1 MKKITKKTIFANFII
16 FVILLSLL
24 ILNIKLRSNFI
35 IEETAG
41 LKVTEGCLSEGE
53 LLGNVLSSNGVSTE
67 ETYCITDALKNVFN
81 VRRCNVGHRW
91 KIYFNEEDKFVKF
104 EYYDGPIDYYVVEL
118 DKENN
123 IYTAAALQIE
133 TDRFER
139 GVKGE
144 INNSL
149 YYDMSSLGVNPE
161 IIIQFAEI
169 FASKIDF
176 FTDCQKG
183 DEFKVLWDT
192 HFDTDGTPLKD
203 VQISAA
209 SYTRGNETFQAFF
222 FETPNGK
229 SGYYDEKGKS
239 VESVFL
245 KAPLNYRRISSY
257 FTHRRFHPILK
268 RYRPHLG
275 IDYAAPH
282 GTPVA
287 TIGDGVVVDAG
298 RRRDGLGITVRI
310 KHPNGYV
317 SWYGHLSGIPKGVS
331 KGSRVKKGQV
341 IGNVGATGMATGP
354 HLDFRLQKDGKFINF
369 LSLKMVPTDPLPDE
383 YMAQFKVLKD
393 EFLSMTNQLKQK
405 EIIVFKNHKGKS
417 V

>member
-1 MKKITKKTIFANFII
+1 MFANII
-16 FVILLSLL
+16 ILL
-24 ILNIKLRSNFI
+24 ILIPLFIVVSNVVNKKKLNNESCYNI
-35 IEETAG
+35 
-41 LKVTEGCLSEGE
+41 VEGSISEGD
-53 LLGNVLSSNGVSTE
+53 LLGNIFSNQGISADE
-67 ETYCITDALKNVFN
+67 SHLITNSLTKIFN
-81 VRRCNVGHRW
+81 VRRCGVGNRW
-91 KIYFNEEDKFVKF
+91 KIYFDEEDKFVKF
-104 EYYDGPIDYYVVEL
+104 EYYDGPIDFYVVEA
-118 DKENN
+118 DRENN
-123 IYTAAALQIE
+123 VYNASANQIE
-133 TDRFER
+133 TDRFAR

-144 INNSL
+144 ISNSL
-149 YYDMSSLGVNPE
+149 YYDMSSLGVNSE

-192 HFDTDGTPLKD
+192 HFDTDGIPLKD

-222 FETPNGK
+222 FETPDKK
-229 SGYYDEKGKS
+229 SGYYDENGRS
-239 VESVFL
+239 VESLFL
-245 KAPLNYRRISSY
+245 KAPLSYRRISSY
-257 FTHRRFHPILK
+257 FTHKRFHPILK

-282 GTPVA
+282 GTPVS

-317 SWYGHLSGIPKGVS
+317 SWYGHLSKISKGVS

-354 HLDFRLQKDGKFINF
+354 HLDFRLQQKDGKFINF
-369 LSLKMVPTDPLPDE
+369 LSLKTTPSNPLSDK
-383 YMAQFKVLKD
+383 YMAQFKVSKD
-393 EFLSMTNQLKQK
+393 GLLALIEQLKQK